1 MPDLNWWWVC
11 YIEAV
16 LETDPNLK
24 VGRIYE
30 AIAAIEQRLLS
41 PIEPGSDEAI
51 ALKAANAGVARLK
64 FEACRGF
71 MSQASESTNQMTDS

>member
-1 MPDLNWWWVC
+1 MEDLYWWQVC

-16 LETDPNLK
+16 LETDPNLR

-41 PIEPGSDEAI
+41 PVEPGSYEET
-51 ALKAANAGVARLK
+51 ALKAANAGLARLK
-64 FEACRGF
+64 PEGF
-71 MSQASESTNQMTDS
+71 ISAATKSAIPITDA

>member
-1 MPDLNWWWVC
+1 MPDLYWWWVC

-41 PIEPGSDEAI
+41 PIELGSDEAI
-51 ALKAANAGVARLK
+51 ALKVANAGVARLK
-64 FEACRGF
+64 SEACQAF
-71 MSQASESTNQMTDS
+71 ICQASESTNQITDS